1 MGFYLSLFENKK
13 NIIKHMYIKEKC
25 HPFYI
30 SKYLN
35 IPLFLITGFLAEVG
49 LLDRKEEQKNYNS
62 GNSLKRNVKGKR
74 NYIKSSSSLEE
85 DGKTPLT
92 VNYVKYGMIKKG
104 DYLILKGKKLLV
116 AEVYQHH
123 VVVLKKIQRIKSD
136 NSKEDVYLRTSYQY
150 KDIDEGLHILI

>member
-1 MGFYLSLFENKK
+1 MGFYLSLFEAKK
-13 NIIKHMYIKEKC
+13 DIIKHMYIEEKC

-30 SKYLN
+30 SKYLD
-35 IPLFLITGFLAEVG
+35 IPLFLIINFLTEVG
-49 LLDRKEEQKNYNS
+49 LISKQENYNS
-62 GNSLKRNVKGKR
+62 GNSLKRKIKRKR
-74 NYIKSSSSLEE
+74 NYIKSSSFSEE
-85 DGKTPLT
+85 DGEAPLT
-92 VNYVKYGMIKKG
+92 VNYAKYGMIKKG

-136 NSKEDVYLRTSYQY
+136 NSKEYVYLRTSYQY